1 MKRKS
6 FIIMAFLAHQD
17 MWFKN
22 LVLLRITASFDLSV
36 EALEGHLQ
44 NRRFQPCGAL
54 EATSEGW
61 FPPLGRADAPLV
73 HQTQGFFMICL
84 RKEDKILP
92 ASVVNER
99 LAIRV
104 AEIEDREARKLRKKE
119 REALREEILHD
130 MVPKAFSQS
139 RKTYAYIDPK
149 GGWLYVDAGSPR
161 KADDLVAVLR
171 QTLDG
176 FPVKPLST
184 RERPA
189 SVMTRWLAGGAIP
202 EGVTLETE
210 CELKSPEE
218 DGGIVRARRH
228 DLEVP
233 EILHHLEAG
242 KEAIKLAFSWN
253 DRLSLVL
260 DEALT
265 IRRLKFLDTI
275 QEAAAEVESDD
286 AATRFDVDFALM
298 SLELNAFLPILLE
311 WFGGE
316 PPVTE
321 S

>member
-1 MKRKS
+1 
-6 FIIMAFLAHQD
+6 

-22 LVLLRITASFDLSV
+22 LVLLRITSPFTLSA
-36 EALEGHLQ
+36 EALEAQLK

-54 EATSEGW
+54 EASSEGW
-61 FPPLGRADAPLV
+61 YPPLGHPDAPLV
-73 HQTQGFFMICL
+73 HQTQGFLMICL

-99 LAIRV
+99 LAEKV
-104 AEIEDREARKLRKKE
+104 DDIEAREARKLRKKE
-119 REALREEILHD
+119 REGLREEILHD
-130 MVPKAFSQS
+130 MVTKAFSQS
-139 RKTYAYIDPK
+139 RRTFAYIDPK

-171 QTLDG
+171 QTLEG
-176 FPVKPLST
+176 FPVKPIAT
-184 RERPA
+184 QERPA
-189 SVMTRWLAGGAIP
+189 SVMTRWLAGGALP

-275 QEAAAEVESDD
+275 QEAAADVASED

-298 SLELNAFLPILLE
+298 SLELDAFLPVLLQ

-316 PPVTE
+316 PPAADA
-321 S
+321 